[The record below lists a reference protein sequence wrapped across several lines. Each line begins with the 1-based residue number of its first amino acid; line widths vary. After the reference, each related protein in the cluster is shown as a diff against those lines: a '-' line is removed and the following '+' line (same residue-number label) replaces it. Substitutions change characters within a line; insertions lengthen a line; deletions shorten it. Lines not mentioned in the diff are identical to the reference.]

1 MNRNSNSYTF
11 IFASILVIV
20 VALILAFVSQAT
32 KSKYELNKKKEKMQ
46 SILATIGVDVS
57 RDQAAKVFK
66 NYVNQEL
73 SLNAEG
79 VVIDTTAKKTF
90 AIDLHKEIKMDP
102 KKQLYPIYLAKKDG
116 KKFYIIPL
124 FGAGLWDA
132 IWGYISLDSDKN
144 TVGGTIFD
152 HKGETPGLGAQ
163 ITEKWFQNQF
173 KGKTIL
179 KDAAA
184 GFTNNNFVSVRTVK
198 GGAKTSDMH
207 GVDAISGGT
216 KTSDGVT
223 NMIKER
229 LAHYLIY
236 FKKN

>member
-1 MNRNSNSYTF
+1 MDRNSNIYTF
-11 IFASILVIV
+11 SFASILVIV

-32 KSKYELNKKKEKMQ
+32 KKTYETNIKKEKMQ
-46 SILATIGVDVS
+46 SILATIGVDVD
-57 RDQAAKVFK
+57 RDQAAKVFDT
-66 NYVNQEL
+66 YVKQKL
-73 SLNAEG
+73 TLNADGSINKG
-79 VVIDTTAKKTF
+79 VDAFNINLK
-90 AIDLHKEIKMDP
+90 KEIKKDP
-102 KKQLYPIYLAKKDG
+102 KKQLYPIYITKKNG
-116 KKFYIIPL
+116 KIFYVIPL

-132 IWGYISLDSDKN
+132 IWGYIALDSDEN
-144 TVGGTIFD
+144 TVAGAIFD

-179 KDAAA
+179 NNAKD

-198 GGAKTSDMH
+198 GGAKTDDMH

-216 KTSDGVT
+216 KTSDGVN

-236 FKKN
+236 FQNN